1 MRGLALPL
9 LLAGVAV
16 PAMAAETH
24 PEASR
29 VLSIGGSL
37 TEIIY
42 ALGEENRLV
51 GRDTTSNWPP
61 QANALPDVGYM
72 RALSPEGVLSV
83 SPDLILAEDG
93 AGPPEAVAVLK
104 SAGLPY
110 VAVGESHD
118 AVGVLQKV
126 DTVAETLGVPEKG
139 RALHQ
144 QLAAELDSAAKRA
157 RAVGTP
163 RRVLFVLSLQG
174 GRVMAGGTGTSADGI
189 IRLAGAE
196 NALEGVEGYKPIT
209 DEAIIKAAPDVI
221 LMMQRGE
228 ADADAAANGGSVH
241 DAAMATALAMP
252 ALAQT
257 PAGRSGALVIM
268 DGLKLLGFGPRTGQA
283 ALELHD
289 LVYGAP

>member
-1 MRGLALPL
+1 MRRLALAL

-118 AVGVLQKV
+118 AAGVLQKV

-144 QLAAELDSAAKRA
+144 QLAAELDSAAERA

-228 ADADAAANGGSVH
+228 ADADAAANGGSGH